1 MKIAIFCPNV
11 YTCTHLPRG
20 PLCNNSQFISKTVVT
35 QSCQMTRLVTVI
47 RPSHTS
53 KTRVF
58 RAHCH
63 WTSNLQIQP
72 PTETRTE
79 NYQPMLKKSLFF
91 ALGFCFVLLEAE
103 VNVFLCDLS
112 LHRRLMKVNFVLGF
126 GIAIT
131 NSRGFKRWKACSF
144 FLLPSATTQL
154 RERNDQ
160 CRLWLAFQATNV
172 VGKYHRTFNLH
183 FLQGRQT

>member
-58 RAHCH
+58 RARCH
-63 WTSNLQIQP
+63 WTSNLQLQP
-72 PTETRTE
+72 PLKPGQKTTS
-79 NYQPMLKKSLFF
+79 QCWKKSLLF
-91 ALGFCFVLLEAE
+91 ALGFCFVLLVVE

-112 LHRRLMKVNFVLGF
+112 LHRRLMKVKFVLGF
-126 GIAIT
+126 AIAIT
-131 NSRGFKRWKACSF
+131 NSRGFNRWKVCSISF
-144 FLLPSATTQL
+144 FPRQQPNSDK
-154 RERNDQ
+154 EMI
-160 CRLWLAFQATNV
+160 NV
-172 VGKYHRTFNLH
+172 GC
-183 FLQGRQT
+183 G

>member
-1 MKIAIFCPNV
+1 MPN
-11 YTCTHLPRG
+11 PRTKLTFIRR
-20 PLCNNSQFISKTVVT
+20 LCKDKSHKKT
-35 QSCQMTRLVTVI
+35 L
-47 RPSHTS
+47 
-53 KTRVF
+53 
-58 RAHCH
+58 
-63 WTSNLQIQP
+63 TSNLQIQP

-131 NSRGFKRWKACSF
+131 NSRGFNR
-144 FLLPSATTQL
+144 
-154 RERNDQ
+154 
-160 CRLWLAFQATNV
+160 
-172 VGKYHRTFNLH
+172 
-183 FLQGRQT
+183 